1 MATDLTLNGR
11 IRVEPRVTEPKV
23 ARAKELYEGYRRGDR
38 IAKATLSE
46 AMSTSDAIYSVAYL
60 ANVNFLPNYDEAPRV
75 WSQIAGRRTVNDF
88 RPATLWSLNRSWTD
102 GNGDSNVLSANGG
115 APTIPEGTDYP
126 YAYITGETSEGAGV
140 TKKGFKTDW
149 TLEAQINDD
158 LGVIDSL
165 PTEMSSVALDTEEEE
180 VLGALVAAMTSS
192 NDLTGGTIPTGTT
205 VAANAPLSRDALIR
219 AKYELSQREINGRKI
234 VVTGGFNLIVPIGQ
248 GDFAQ
253 FILNQTYAE
262 VADGSFQ
269 LNISGYNPLAGITVV
284 ESEYVSGTVWA
295 LVPKPGATRRP
306 VVDKLFLRGYETPQ
320 IAVDNRTGVPVGG
333 GSISP
338 FEGSFDRDVITLR
351 LRAFGAGVVWDSGAG
366 FVWSDGS
373 GS

>member
-1 MATDLTLNGR
+1 MAIDLTQNGR
-11 IRVEPRVTEPKV
+11 IRVEPWVTEAKV
-23 ARAKELYEGYRRGDR
+23 NKAKELYEGYRRGDR
-38 IAKATLSE
+38 IAKAMLSE
-46 AMSTSDAIYSVAYL
+46 AMSTSDAIFSVAYL

-75 WSQIAGRRTVNDF
+75 WTSIAGRRTVNDF
-88 RPATLWSLNRSWTD
+88 RPATLYSLNRSWTD

-126 YAYITGETSEGAGV
+126 YAYIAGETSEGAGV

-158 LGVIDSL
+158 LGVIDAL
-165 PTEMSSVALDTEEEE
+165 PTEMESVSLDTEEEE
-180 VLGALVAAMTSS
+180 VLGALVAAMGSS

-306 VVDKLFLRGYETPQ
+306 VVDKLFLRGYETPG
-320 IAVDNRTGVPVGG
+320 IFVDNRTGNFVGG
-333 GSISP
+333 GAVSP
-338 FEGSFDRDVITLR
+338 FEGNFDRDVITLK
-351 LRAFGAGVVWDSGAG
+351 LRQFGAGVVWDSGAG
-366 FVWSDGS
+366 FIWSEGDGN
-373 GS
+373 